1 MSKKSC
7 IVGMPIVPFN
17 QTKHSDICQYLDY
30 AQNFLLELF
39 KPKNELNV
47 LDNEN
52 NEEKAKQKDR
62 VLKGINLPL
71 CGDLLGRESVTGA
84 KRTRMGCDYETERFD
99 NIVENVAQ
107 WYAKQSFWGVRFSG
121 VLFSRIY
128 TLV

>member
-30 AQNFLLELF
+30 VENFLLELF
-39 KPKNELNV
+39 KPENEQNV
-47 LDNEN
+47 SDNEN

-71 CGDLLGRESVTGA
+71 CGDLQGGERVTGE
-84 KRTRMGCDYETERFD
+84 KKTQM
-99 NIVENVAQ
+99 
-107 WYAKQSFWGVRFSG
+107 
-121 VLFSRIY
+121 
-128 TLV
+128 